1 MMRRMVREHRVDL
14 SGRTT
19 RYLESGAGW
28 PLVLLHAF
36 PLSAEMWRPQLEH
49 APRGWRLIAPDIR
62 GFGAS
67 PFDTASVPTMDEYAA
82 DVVALLDHL
91 ELERAVIGGLSMGGY
106 ITFALLRLAPE
117 RFSGVLLADTRPQVD
132 SAEARES
139 RRALSELVRTAGPSA
154 VADQMIPG
162 LLGETTRR
170 ARPEVEREVRRLIV
184 ANEAEGIDGA
194 IHAMLHRADS
204 TGGLARITMPT
215 LVITGEEDVL
225 IPVRDAE
232 ALHRAIPRSQLVVLP
247 RAGHLANIESPD
259 DFSEALQNFLLSN
272 L

>member
-1 MMRRMVREHRVDL
+1 
-14 SGRTT
+14 
-19 RYLESGAGW
+19 
-28 PLVLLHAF
+28 
-36 PLSAEMWRPQLEH
+36 
-49 APRGWRLIAPDIR
+49 
-62 GFGAS
+62 
-67 PFDTASVPTMDEYAA
+67 
-82 DVVALLDHL
+82 
-91 ELERAVIGGLSMGGY
+91 
-106 ITFALLRLAPE
+106 
-117 RFSGVLLADTRPQVD
+117 
-132 SAEARES
+132 
-139 RRALSELVRTAGPSA
+139 
-154 VADQMIPG
+154 
-162 LLGETTRR
+162 
-170 ARPEVEREVRRLIV
+170 VRRLIV

>member
-36 PLSAEMWRPQLEH
+36 PLSAEMWRPQLER

-106 ITFALLRLAPE
+106 ITFALLRRGLRSIRPRRGRAGGRCPSWFAP
-117 RFSGVLLADTRPQVD
+117 
-132 SAEARES
+132 
-139 RRALSELVRTAGPSA
+139 RALRPSP
-154 VADQMIPG
+154 I
-162 LLGETTRR
+162 R
-170 ARPEVEREVRRLIV
+170 
-184 ANEAEGIDGA
+184 
-194 IHAMLHRADS
+194 
-204 TGGLARITMPT
+204 
-215 LVITGEEDVL
+215 
-225 IPVRDAE
+225 
-232 ALHRAIPRSQLVVLP
+232 
-247 RAGHLANIESPD
+247 
-259 DFSEALQNFLLSN
+259 
-272 L
+272 